1 MEWDDKLKFLQFGI
15 YFVSGNVGVSFFFI
29 PR

>member
-15 YFVSGNVGVSFFFI
+15 YFVSGNVGVSFFI